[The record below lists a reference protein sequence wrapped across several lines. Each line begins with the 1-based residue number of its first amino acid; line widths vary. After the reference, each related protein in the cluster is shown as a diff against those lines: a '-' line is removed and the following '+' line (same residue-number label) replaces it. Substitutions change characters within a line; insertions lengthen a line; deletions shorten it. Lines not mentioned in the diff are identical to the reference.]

1 MIRVEL
7 AIVGAGPAGLA
18 AGIQARELDVDT
30 LVLDENAAPGGQ
42 IYRQP
47 PLEFELRS
55 TALGPT
61 FARGRALLAA
71 AESAGVAVRSQSV
84 VWSLDDRLN
93 LELVSTAGPETI
105 RARRVIVAAGAYDR
119 PVPVS
124 DWTLPGVF
132 TVGGLQ
138 NLLKAQSIVAGR
150 RVLLAGTGPL
160 LLVVASQVAATGVEL
175 IVADPVPRRAV
186 LTRLFSIIGEWS
198 LLRDGAGYHWSLL
211 RRGSRWLSPHIISAI
226 EGDGRVEQATVARV
240 DASWRRVPG
249 SERTFEVDAVGL
261 GYGLLP
267 SLELLRLAGCELR
280 YDDTTSAWLPVVD
293 DEGMTTIPG
302 LAVAGDGAGIAGA
315 VAAVEQGRVAAIAAA
330 RDLGRVDATTARDLQ
345 RPSRARLKRLDRFR
359 AAMDTLYAPRPGLN
373 ELATPDTTVCRCEEV
388 TASDIDEAI
397 AAGAAD
403 IELLKIWTRVTMGPC
418 QGRMCMP
425 ALTGRLCTRT
435 HRSPALPRA
444 RPPCKPLPVG
454 WLHGA
459 SQPATSPNQPGAP

>member
-1 MIRVEL
+1 MIQVEL

-18 AGIQARELDVDT
+18 AAIQARELNVDT
-30 LVLDENAAPGGQ
+30 LVLDENAAAGGQ

-47 PLEFELRS
+47 PGDFDVLPTLM
-55 TALGPT
+55 GPT

-71 AESAGVAVRSQSV
+71 ARAAGVEVRFETV
-84 VWSLDDRLN
+84 VWSLDQQLK
-93 LELVSTAGPETI
+93 LELVSSAGPETI
-105 RARRVIVAAGAYDR
+105 EARRVIVAAGAYDR

-138 NLLKAQSIVAGR
+138 NLLKTQSIVAGR

-175 IVADPVPRRAV
+175 IVTDPVPRRAA
-186 LTRLFSIIGEWS
+186 LTRLPSMVGEWS
-198 LLRDGAGYHWSLL
+198 LLRDGAGYHWNLM
-211 RRGSRWLSPHIISAI
+211 RRGSRWLSPYVISAI
-226 EGDGRVEQATVARV
+226 GGDGRVEQATVARV

-249 SERTFEVDAVGL
+249 TERTFEVDAVGL

-280 YDDTTSAWLPVVD
+280 HDETISAWLPVVD
-293 DEGMTTIPG
+293 DEGTTSIPG

-330 RDLGRVDATTARDLQ
+330 RDLGRIDASTARDLL
-345 RPSRARLKRLDRFR
+345 RPSRARLKRLGRFR
-359 AAMDTLYAPRPGLN
+359 AAMDTLYSPRSGLN

-388 TASDIDEAI
+388 TASEIDDAI
-397 AAGAAD
+397 AAGAGD

-418 QGRMCMP
+418 QGRMCIP
-425 ALTGRLCTRT
+425 ALAERLRSRT
-435 HRSPALPRA
+435 HRKPALPRA
-444 RPPCKPLPVG
+444 RPPCKPLPVA
-454 WLHGA
+454 WLKGA
-459 SQPATSPNQPGAP
+459 SQPAASPSQPPAL